1 MGERRLF
8 WNFESSG
15 VWRLS
20 SRLKIWIWKSQIYIL
35 LNKFQAFY
43 LMTVLQVLNGINL
56 GILYSI

>member
-1 MGERRLF
+1 MGEICLF

-20 SRLKIWIWKSQIYIL
+20 SRLKIWIWKFQVYIL